1 MVCVERINDQ
11 RHRRFGVSRRE
22 RFETI
27 EKAALKPL
35 PTAEYDG
42 GEWKEAKLH
51 PDCFVA
57 VEGDYYSA
65 PHIHRHKTLRI
76 KLTEN
81 QVEIFLNLERL
92 AIHPRCRMKTG
103 QRIKINE
110 HFPPNSDAYYEATPQ
125 RLLSQSRFIHADLHA
140 LFIELFNEDVFAH
153 IRRAMGL
160 VSACTKEISL
170 VGHELASVR
179 IAAAIAA
186 MRRYNRIR
194 VPYFKDLLA
203 QARKQSMNS
212 QVERDIVRKPGNPML
227 RYVGGAA
234 LQAADE
240 PSLSSTA
247 AQENL
252 PL

>member
-11 RHRRFGVSRRE
+11 SHRRFRVSRRE

-27 EKAALKPL
+27 EKARLKALPA
-35 PTAEYDG
+35 TEFDG

-51 PDCFVA
+51 PDCYVA

-81 QVEIFLNLERL
+81 QVEIFLNL
-92 AIHPRCRMKTG
+92 
-103 QRIKINE
+103 KIPE

-125 RLLSQSRFIHADLHA
+125 RLLSQSRFIHPELNK
-140 LFIELFNEDVFAH
+140 LFIDLFNEDVFAH

-160 VSACTKEISL
+160 VSACNKEINQS
-170 VGHELASVR
+170 GHELANTR
-179 IAAAIAA
+179 IAAAIAM

-194 VPYFKDLLA
+194 VPYFKDLLM
-203 QARKQSMNS
+203 QARKEAKNPQA
-212 QVERDIVRKPGNPML
+212 ERDIVRKPGNKML

-234 LQAADE
+234 LQATDV
-240 PSLSSTA
+240 PSNHPTA
-247 AQENL
+247 VQENL

>member
-11 RHRRFGVSRRE
+11 PHRRFRVSRRE

-27 EKAALKPL
+27 EKAKLKLL
-35 PTAEYDG
+35 PITEFDG

-51 PDCFVA
+51 PDCYVS

-92 AIHPRCRMKTG
+92 AVHPRCRSKTG
-103 QRIKINE
+103 ERIKIPE

-125 RLLSQSRFIHADLHA
+125 GLLSQSRFIHPELNK
-140 LFIELFNEDVFAH
+140 LFIELFNADVFAH
-153 IRRAMGL
+153 IRRAQGL
-160 VSACTKEISL
+160 VSACTKEINHA
-170 VGHELASVR
+170 GHAVAGER
-179 IAAAIAA
+179 IAAAITT

-194 VPYFKDLLA
+194 VPYFKDLLM
-203 QARKQSMNS
+203 QARKQAKNT
-212 QVERDIVRKPGNPML
+212 QAERDIVRKPGNKNL

-234 LQAADE
+234 LQATDV
-240 PSLSSTA
+240 PSTHPSA